1 MKKKNYFTRLLFSF
15 VVLLS
20 VGISCSSKK
29 DSAST
34 ESKDPKIAN
43 LKLPEGFHADHL
55 YGPSENGEGS
65 WVSMTFDDKGR
76 IIASD
81 QYGAM
86 YRLKVPAIGDT
97 SKTTI
102 ERINIYDNPAAADT
116 AFHNVKIGHAH
127 GLLWA
132 FNSLYVMINNDGDTS
147 FKKESGLYRLQDTNG
162 DDQFDKVTLL
172 KALDGGGEHGPHS
185 VVLSPDKQSIYV
197 IAGNFTK
204 IPKMNAYRNIPDGNM
219 DNLFPLIKDPCFS
232 EIFIRLILEEI
243 N

>member
-1 MKKKNYFTRLLFSF
+1 MNQKNYSSSLLFLF

-29 DSAST
+29 ESAAA
-34 ESKDPKIAN
+34 ESKDPKIIN
-43 LKLPEGFHADHL
+43 LKLPAGFHADHL

-116 AFHNVKIGHAH
+116 GCRAESSRPPPPAIPCRRPAKRRRDG
-127 GLLWA
+127 
-132 FNSLYVMINNDGDTS
+132 NSL
-147 FKKESGLYRLQDTNG
+147 
-162 DDQFDKVTLL
+162 LL
-172 KALDGGGEHGPHS
+172 
-185 VVLSPDKQSIYV
+185 
-197 IAGNFTK
+197 TT
-204 IPKMNAYRNIPDGNM
+204 
-219 DNLFPLIKDPCFS
+219 
-232 EIFIRLILEEI
+232 
-243 N
+243 